1 MIIILIKDTEAIMT
15 QLKKTASSSPRRVS
29 INAQSSVASAL
40 LLNQQGKLW
49 IEHAGERYL
58 LRRTSNNRLI
68 LTK

>member
-1 MIIILIKDTEAIMT
+1 MT
-15 QLKKTASSSPRRVS
+15 QLKKNVTATPRRVS
-29 INAQSSVASAL
+29 INAESSIASSL
-40 LLNQQGKLW
+40 LLNHQGKLW

>member
-1 MIIILIKDTEAIMT
+1 MNQIKKAVT
-15 QLKKTASSSPRRVS
+15 SSPRRVS
-29 INAQSSVASAL
+29 INAESRVTSAL
-40 LLNQQGKLW
+40 LLNHEGKLW